1 MASARPGSSIGVLT
15 SGGDAPGMNAAI
27 RAVVRVALH
36 HGRSVVGIANGY
48 DGLIDGNF
56 RTLGARDVGSI
67 LQRGGTFLQTRR
79 SARFFEARYQA
90 EARQHLAEAGVEGLV
105 VIGGEGSIAGA
116 QALAQLGVK
125 VVAVP
130 ASIDNDVAGTDYAIG
145 VDTALNTILD
155 AVDKLRDTAS
165 SHNRAFLIETMG
177 RGCGYLALIA
187 GIVCG
192 AELVLVHVLIE
203 TPLYSEGPFT
213 MKRARDVFDAARA
226 WRACS
231 RRTASARRR
240 CSCAESISRS
250 TRAFVPWSSTRA
262 TPTPARERKGSPA
275 QRQAARR
282 RRGSSAAIRN
292 KCCRFPPAWSWKA
305 CLSSVFW
312 RDCRPAL
319 PICAKT
325 TGRARRR
332 RS

>member
-192 AELVLVHVLIE
+192 AELVLVPEVETRVEEVLAAVRDAHRRGKASAIIIVAEGARLGIGELLKAIE
-203 TPLYSEGPFT
+203 D
-213 MKRARDVFDAARA
+213 ADVGYTARA
-226 WRACS
+226 S
-231 RRTASARRR
+231 RLGHIQRG
-240 CSCAESISRS
+240 
-250 TRAFVPWSSTRA
+250 
-262 TPTPARERKGSPA
+262 GSPTA
-275 QRQAARR
+275 FDRLLASRLGARAVELLVEGRSGVMVGIDGRSIKPRALEEVVGRQREPDPEFVGMVKILAR
-282 RRGSSAAIRN
+282 
-292 KCCRFPPAWSWKA
+292 
-305 CLSSVFW
+305 
-312 RDCRPAL
+312 
-319 PICAKT
+319 
-325 TGRARRR
+325 
-332 RS
+332 